1 MSDGGKQV
9 PSKKKGAVTPKDES
23 IKPIPTDQMPQDG
36 TDPPEGDDIQ
46 LGYNGGETEF
56 KI

>member
-9 PSKKKGAVTPKDES
+9 PSKKKGAETPKDES
-23 IKPIPTDQMPQDG
+23 IKPIPTDRTPEDG
-36 TDPPEGDDIQ
+36 TDSRDGDDIQ